1 MTSYLHTYVSPEL
14 PLAIPD
20 LEHVL
25 AVRGVGG
32 YRQYRIPALAV
43 SPRGTL
49 LAAYDGRPNLDDLP
63 NPIDL
68 LLRRST
74 DNGKTW
80 GPQQVVRTA
89 RGLQGF
95 GDPSLLVDNETG
107 RIFMFHAAG
116 THAGF
121 FEAVPGMEPDDEVQH
136 ADVSYSDDDGGTW
149 QHRRL
154 TAQLKSAH
162 PGITGLFAAAGQGI
176 HVHTGPFRG
185 RLVQQYVVLVEG
197 NIMAASAFSD
207 DHGETWVLGE
217 LIGDGPSGIGPNENK
232 VVCLDDGRLLLHSR
246 ATPCRLWSVSE
257 NGGHSWSLLQPVED
271 LPDPSDNGSL
281 TRFDGRPGVSLPE
294 SGTSGWLLSSNNQD
308 PQLRRNTVLSL
319 SIDNGA
325 TWPAKLVV
333 CPGSSAYSTV
343 TRLPDGN
350 VGVLYERQGYR
361 EIVFASIPAEQLTDQ
376 LGSAAAS
383 AGGGVDDGVDS
394 GGVDGGGVDGGRA
407 DGGGVDGGGGW
418 AGGWVDG
425 GGGRVDGGRA
435 DGGGVASG
443 RVDGGRADSCPD
455 VLAFDMELRSI
466 TPGRPDEWQNAGEFH
481 VLPSSSDGQWDVQ
494 TWKEIGQGYSGNQV
508 LGTREAQ
515 DLNYGPIIP
524 GYQAGDILAFTGRA
538 RNCGTQPMTGVVLL
552 GPHAN
557 QGDFPPVDLLP
568 GEQVLYFTPTYTV
581 TAADMDRAALEVSFT
596 VESDGGRI
604 LQVRRFRFELG
615 TGAVQAF
622 QG

>member
-1 MTSYLHTYVSPEL
+1 MTSYLHIDVSPEL

-80 GPQQVVRTA
+80 GPQQVVRTGP
-89 RGLQGF
+89 GLQGF

-176 HVHTGPFRG
+176 HVHTGPFKG

-197 NIMAASAFSD
+197 TIMAASAFSD

-246 ATPCRLWSVSE
+246 ATPCRLWSISE
-257 NGGHSWSLLQPVED
+257 NGGQSWSPLQPVED

-294 SGTSGWLLSSNNQD
+294 SGTSGWLMASNNQD

-319 SIDNGA
+319 SVDNGA

-383 AGGGVDDGVDS
+383 AGGR
-394 GGVDGGGVDGGRA
+394 GRA
-407 DGGGVDGGGGW
+407 DGGG
-418 AGGWVDG
+418 
-425 GGGRVDGGRA
+425 GRVG
-435 DGGGVASG
+435 SEP
-443 RVDGGRADSCPD
+443 ADSCPD

-466 TPGRPDEWQNAGEFH
+466 TPGRPYEWQNAGEFH
-481 VLPSSSDGQWDVQ
+481 VVPSSSDGQWDVQ

-524 GYQAGDILAFTGRA
+524 GYKAGDILAFTGRA

-557 QGDFPPVDLLP
+557 RGDFPPVDLLP

-581 TAADMDRAALEVSFT
+581 TTADMDRAALEVSFT
-596 VESDGGRI
+596 VESDGGRMR
-604 LQVRRFRFELG
+604 QVRRFRFDLG
-615 TGAVQAF
+615 TGAVQTF